1 MTSSMNALGA
11 QPPRLLLDCEN
22 FLDID
27 ENSIFYQPIRYLKK
41 YYPGTC
47 SRKESSHT
55 YNHSLQAFNKMLFR
69 LSLVALPLY
78 TILII
83 L

>member
-1 MTSSMNALGA
+1 MNALGA
-11 QPPRLLLDCEN
+11 QPPRLLLDCE
-22 FLDID
+22 
-27 ENSIFYQPIRYLKK
+27 K

-78 TILII
+78 TVLII

>member
-1 MTSSMNALGA
+1 MKTPYFTSPSGTLRSITLAHA
-11 QPPRLLLDCEN
+11 QE
-22 FLDID
+22 
-27 ENSIFYQPIRYLKK
+27 
-41 YYPGTC
+41 
-47 SRKESSHT
+47 KESSHT

>member
-1 MTSSMNALGA
+1 MSSMNALGA

-27 ENSIFYQPIRYLKK
+27 ESSIRYQPIRYLKK
-41 YYPGTC
+41 YYTCTC

-55 YNHSLQAFNKMLFR
+55 YNHSLQAINNMLFK
-69 LSLVALPLY
+69 LSLLALPLY

>member
-1 MTSSMNALGA
+1 MSSMNALGA

-22 FLDID
+22 FLGID
-27 ENSIFYQPIRYLKK
+27 ENSILYQLLRYLQK

-55 YNHSLQAFNKMLFR
+55 SNHSLQAINNMLFR
-69 LSLVALPLY
+69 LSLLALPLY
-78 TILII
+78 TVLII